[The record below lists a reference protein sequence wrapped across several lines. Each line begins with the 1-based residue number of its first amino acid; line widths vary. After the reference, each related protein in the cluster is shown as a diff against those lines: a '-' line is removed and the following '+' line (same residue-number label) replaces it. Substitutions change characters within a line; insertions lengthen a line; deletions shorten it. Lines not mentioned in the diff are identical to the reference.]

1 MGRFRTE
8 FQELSSLA
16 KYLRSLS
23 PEGNLFRTI
32 MLSATLSDN
41 SLDTLTGLFG
51 YGDKV
56 KEFLGSELREEPDY
70 WVSNI
75 TDNFEREK
83 RVIEALYHAKTIS
96 FVCNQGRGCR

>member
-1 MGRFRTE
+1 MKALVIDEAHLVDQWGTDFRTE

-56 KEFLGSELREEPDY
+56 KEFSVVQLREEPDY

-83 RVIEALYHAKTIS
+83 E
-96 FVCNQGRGCR
+96 